1 MTGPLQPAM
10 PTWMSGGGYWALGI
24 EFVLESTKEIAMG
37 FWSSV
42 GEVISSVGSAVGRGL
57 RAAYDTAKDMA
68 GRAVGWMAEKAEG
81 FVSGVKKVWE
91 TVKPYVATIRMAL
104 KAAAGATKAWP
115 WLSLALLALDKG
127 LGALTAFENSP
138 IAKKVQQ
145 AIDWAIKLA
154 QRWHGEMKEQGKE
167 TQNEDQAERSP
178 LNEDE
183 LKQARMHQ
191 ENLRFAERE
200 VVSPEQRHQLEL
212 AAVFNDFEIANA
224 DLAKTIE
231 SAPEDFEHY
240 LRLRATQ
247 KLLAMAEKKF
257 RSAKVV
263 DDISA
268 DDIFLV
274 RIASDLIKVSPELSN
289 TAAQR
294 LDRVLTEVHGK
305 KLLPFVFEELIAS
318 WAKRAEVLDK
328 QWTQDNKALAKD
340 TSQYKYLLGA
350 KEIQSELS
358 VEEIQ
363 QLAELTTT
371 VPKQKE
377 ALDNLATRQR
387 DMERYVGAAEGL
399 LQVLEKTPEQIE
411 AEDRAYLLE
420 EGTHI
425 GKLLIECA
433 QTDTPFSRLNEEDQS
448 LLTDYA
454 NIFNA
459 ESKAR
464 MKGLLEV
471 TA

>member
-1 MTGPLQPAM
+1 
-10 PTWMSGGGYWALGI
+10 
-24 EFVLESTKEIAMG
+24 MG

-42 GEVISSVGSAVGRGL
+42 GSICSSVASSVGSAVSSVASAVGRGVS
-57 RAAYDTAKDMA
+57 AAYNTAKDMA
-68 GRAVGWMAEKAEG
+68 GRAVGWMAEKAG
-81 FVSGVKKVWE
+81 NFVDGVKKVWD
-91 TVKPYVATIRMAL
+91 TVKPYVAQIRTAL
-104 KAAAGATKAWP
+104 KAAADATAVTFP
-115 WLSLALLALDKG
+115 WLSGALVLLDNG

-138 IAKKVQQ
+138 IAQKVQQ
-145 AIDWAIKLA
+145 AIDWSIKLA
-154 QRWHGEMKEQGKE
+154 QRWQGNKKEEQKE
-167 TQNEDQAERSP
+167 HEY
-178 LNEDE
+178 LNEEE
-183 LKQARMHQ
+183 LEQAKKYQ
-191 ENLRFAERE
+191 EDLRFAERE

-212 AAVFNDFEIANA
+212 ASVFNDFEIASA
-224 DLAKTIE
+224 DLDKTIK

-247 KLLAMAEKKF
+247 KLLAMAEQKF
-257 RSAKVV
+257 RTAKTV

-274 RIASDLIKVSPELSN
+274 RIASDLIKANPELSN
-289 TAAQR
+289 NAALR
-294 LDRVLTEVHGK
+294 LDRVLTEIHGK

-328 QWTQDNKALAKD
+328 QWAQDNKALSKE
-340 TSQYKYLLGA
+340 TTLYKYLLGA

-358 VEEIQ
+358 AEEMQ
-363 QLAELTTT
+363 QLAALEVGL
-371 VPKQKE
+371 PKQKE
-377 ALDNLATRQR
+377 ALTSLATRQR

-425 GKLLIECA
+425 GKLLIDCA
-433 QTDTPFSRLNEEDQS
+433 QTDMPFSQLNKEDQS

-454 NIFNA
+454 NIFKN
-459 ESKAR
+459 ESKTR

>member
-1 MTGPLQPAM
+1 
-10 PTWMSGGGYWALGI
+10 
-24 EFVLESTKEIAMG
+24 MG

-42 GEVISSVGSAVGRGL
+42 GSICSSVASSIGSAVSSVASAVGRGVS
-57 RAAYDTAKDMA
+57 AAYNTAKDMA
-68 GRAVGWMAEKAEG
+68 GRAVGWMAEKAG
-81 FVSGVKKVWE
+81 NFVDGVKKVWD
-91 TVKPYVATIRMAL
+91 TVKPYVAQIRTAL
-104 KAAAGATKAWP
+104 KAAAAATAVTFP
-115 WLSLALLALDKG
+115 WLSGALVLLDNG

-145 AIDWAIKLA
+145 AIDWSIKLA
-154 QRWHGEMKEQGKE
+154 QRWQGNKKEEQKE
-167 TQNEDQAERSP
+167 HEY
-178 LNEDE
+178 LNEEE
-183 LKQARMHQ
+183 LEQAKKYQ
-191 ENLRFAERE
+191 EDLRFAERE

-212 AAVFNDFEIANA
+212 ASVFNDFEIASA
-224 DLAKTIE
+224 DLDKTIK

-247 KLLAMAEKKF
+247 KLLAMAEQKF
-257 RSAKVV
+257 RTAKTV

-274 RIASDLIKVSPELSN
+274 RIASDLIKANPELSN
-289 TAAQR
+289 NAALR
-294 LDRVLTEVHGK
+294 LDRVLTEIHGK

-328 QWTQDNKALAKD
+328 QWAQDNKALSKE
-340 TSQYKYLLGA
+340 TTLYKYLLGA

-358 VEEIQ
+358 AEEMQ
-363 QLAELTTT
+363 QLAALEVGL
-371 VPKQKE
+371 PKQKE
-377 ALDNLATRQR
+377 ALTSLATRQR

-425 GKLLIECA
+425 GKLLIDCA
-433 QTDTPFSRLNEEDQS
+433 QTDMPFSQLNKEDQS

-454 NIFNA
+454 NIFKN
-459 ESKAR
+459 ESKTR

>member
-1 MTGPLQPAM
+1 
-10 PTWMSGGGYWALGI
+10 
-24 EFVLESTKEIAMG
+24 V
-37 FWSSV
+37 
-42 GEVISSVGSAVGRGL
+42 
-57 RAAYDTAKDMA
+57 
-68 GRAVGWMAEKAEG
+68 
-81 FVSGVKKVWE
+81 
-91 TVKPYVATIRMAL
+91 AL
-104 KAAAGATKAWP
+104 KAAAAVTAVAFP
-115 WLSLALLALDKG
+115 WLSGALLALDKG

-145 AIDWAIKLA
+145 AIEWAITLA
-154 QRWHGEMKEQGKE
+154 QRWQDNKKEKE
-167 TQNEDQAERSP
+167 REREQEEQQEREH
-178 LNEDE
+178 LNEEE
-183 LKQARMHQ
+183 LEQARKHQ

-212 AAVFNDFEIANA
+212 AAVFNDFEIASA
-224 DLAKTIE
+224 DLKKTIQ

-247 KLLAMAEKKF
+247 KLLVMTEKKF
-257 RSAKVV
+257 NTAKTV

-274 RIASDLIKVSPELSN
+274 RIASDLIKVNPELSKN
-289 TAAQR
+289 AAQR
-294 LDRVLTEVHGK
+294 LDRVLTEIHGK

-318 WAKRAEVLDK
+318 WAKRADVLAK
-328 QWTQDNKALAKD
+328 QWTQENKVLSKD
-340 TSQYKYLLGA
+340 ATLYKYLLGA

-358 VEEIQ
+358 VEEMH
-363 QLAELTTT
+363 QLAALEATL
-371 VPKQKE
+371 PKQKE
-377 ALDNLATRQR
+377 ELTGLATRQR

-399 LQVLEKTPEQIE
+399 LQVLEKTPEQIQ

-425 GKLLIECA
+425 GKLLIDCA
-433 QTDTPFSRLNEEDQS
+433 QTDTPFSKLDKEDQS

-454 NIFNA
+454 NIFKN

>member
-1 MTGPLQPAM
+1 
-10 PTWMSGGGYWALGI
+10 
-24 EFVLESTKEIAMG
+24 MG
-37 FWSSV
+37 WFSSAC
-42 GEVISSVGSAVGRGL
+42 SWVGSAVSRGVS
-57 RAAYDTAKDMA
+57 AAYNTAKETA
-68 GRAVGWMAEKAEG
+68 GRAVGWLAEKAG
-81 FVSGVKKVWE
+81 NFVDGVKRSWE
-91 TVKPYVATIRMAL
+91 TVKPYVSQIRVAL
-104 KAAAGATKAWP
+104 KAAAAATAGFP
-115 WLSLALLALDKG
+115 WLSGALLALDNA
-127 LGALTAFENSP
+127 LGALTAFEKSP

-145 AIDWAIKLA
+145 AIEWAIKLA
-154 QRWHGEMKEQGKE
+154 QRWQRDKKEKGR
-167 TQNEDQAERSP
+167 TQEEQQERECLSEEELDQAKR
-178 LNEDE
+178 
-183 LKQARMHQ
+183 HQ

-224 DLAKTIE
+224 DLDNTIK

-247 KLLAMAEKKF
+247 KLLVMAEKKF
-257 RSAKVV
+257 RTAKTI

-274 RIASDLIKVSPELSN
+274 RIASDLIKANPELSN
-289 TAAQR
+289 NAALR
-294 LDRVLTEVHGK
+294 LDRILTEIHGK

-318 WAKRAEVLDK
+318 WAKRADVLAK
-328 QWTQDNKALAKD
+328 QWEQDNKVLSKD
-340 TSQYKYLLGA
+340 TTLYKYLLGA

-358 VEEIQ
+358 DGEMQ
-363 QLAELTTT
+363 QLATLEATL
-371 VPKQKE
+371 PKQKE
-377 ALDNLATRQR
+377 VLINLATRQR

-411 AEDRAYLLE
+411 AEDRTYLLE

-425 GKLLIECA
+425 GKLLINCA
-433 QTDTPFSRLNEEDQS
+433 QTDTLFSQLDKEDQS
-448 LLTDYA
+448 LLTDYS
-454 NIFNA
+454 NIFKN

>member
-1 MTGPLQPAM
+1 
-10 PTWMSGGGYWALGI
+10 
-24 EFVLESTKEIAMG
+24 MG
-37 FWSSV
+37 FLSRLGSVVSSV
-42 GEVISSVGSAVGRGL
+42 ASTVSRGVS
-57 RAAYDTAKDMA
+57 AAYNSAKDMA
-68 GRAVGWMAEKAEG
+68 GRAVGWLAEKAEN
-81 FVSGVKKVWE
+81 FVDEVKKAWE
-91 TVKPYVATIRMAL
+91 TVKPYVEQIRGIL
-104 KAAAGATKAWP
+104 KVAAAATAGIP
-115 WLSLALLALDKG
+115 WLSGALLALDKG

-145 AIDWAIKLA
+145 AIEWAIKLA
-154 QRWHGEMKEQGKE
+154 KRWQGDKKENVTEQRVQQERESL
-167 TQNEDQAERSP
+167 NEDQLE
-178 LNEDE
+178 
-183 LKQARMHQ
+183 QARKHQ

-200 VVSPEQRHQLEL
+200 IVSPEQRHQLEL
-212 AAVFNDFEIANA
+212 AAVFNDFEIASA
-224 DLAKTIE
+224 DLEKTIQ

-247 KLLAMAEKKF
+247 KLLVMAEKKF
-257 RSAKVV
+257 RTAKSV

-274 RIASDLIKVSPELSN
+274 RIASDLIKANPELSN
-289 TAAQR
+289 IAAQR
-294 LDRVLTEVHGK
+294 LDRVLTEIHGK

-318 WAKRAEVLDK
+318 WAKRAEVLAK
-328 QWTQDNKALAKD
+328 QWAQDNKTWAKD
-340 TSQYKYLLGA
+340 TTLSKYLLGA

-358 VEEIQ
+358 AEEAQ
-363 QLAELTTT
+363 QLTALEASL
-371 VPKQKE
+371 PKQKE
-377 ALDNLATRQR
+377 ALTSLATRQR

-420 EGTHI
+420 EGSHI
-425 GKLLIECA
+425 GKLLIDCA
-433 QTDTPFSRLNEEDQS
+433 QTDTPFSKLDKEDQS

-454 NIFNA
+454 NIFKN

>member
-1 MTGPLQPAM
+1 
-10 PTWMSGGGYWALGI
+10 
-24 EFVLESTKEIAMG
+24 MG
-37 FWSSV
+37 WFSSACSWVGSAVSSV
-42 GEVISSVGSAVGRGL
+42 ASAVGRGVS
-57 RAAYDTAKDMA
+57 AAYNTVKEVA
-68 GRAVGWMAEKAEG
+68 GKAVGWLAEKAG
-81 FVSGVKKVWE
+81 NFVDGVKKVWE
-91 TVKPYVATIRMAL
+91 TVKPYVAQIRVAL
-104 KAAAGATKAWP
+104 KAAAAATAVTFP
-115 WLSLALLALDKG
+115 WLSGALVLLDKG

-145 AIDWAIKLA
+145 AIDWSIKLA
-154 QRWHGEMKEQGKE
+154 QRWQSNNKVNKKEEQ
-167 TQNEDQAERSP
+167 QEREF
-178 LNEDE
+178 LNEEE
-183 LKQARMHQ
+183 LVQAKKHQ
-191 ENLRFAERE
+191 EDLRFAERE
-200 VVSPEQRHQLEL
+200 VVPPEQRHQLEL
-212 AAVFNDFEIANA
+212 ASVFNDFEISSA
-224 DLAKTIE
+224 DLDKTIK

-257 RSAKVV
+257 RTAKTV

-289 TAAQR
+289 NAALR
-294 LDRVLTEVHGK
+294 LDRVLTEIHGK

-318 WAKRAEVLDK
+318 WAKRADVLEK
-328 QWTQDNKALAKD
+328 QWAQDNKTLSKE
-340 TSQYKYLLGA
+340 TTLYKYLLGA

-358 VEEIQ
+358 ADEIQ
-363 QLAELTTT
+363 QLAALETTL
-371 VPKQKE
+371 PKQKE
-377 ALDNLATRQR
+377 ALTSLATRQR

-425 GKLLIECA
+425 GKLLIDCA
-433 QTDTPFSRLNEEDQS
+433 QTDTPFSKLDKEDQS

-454 NIFNA
+454 NIFKN
-459 ESKAR
+459 ESKTR

-471 TA
+471 TV

>member
-1 MTGPLQPAM
+1 
-10 PTWMSGGGYWALGI
+10 
-24 EFVLESTKEIAMG
+24 MG
-37 FWSSV
+37 WFSSACSWVGNAVSSV
-42 GEVISSVGSAVGRGL
+42 ASTVSRGISAV
-57 RAAYDTAKDMA
+57 YNTAKDMA
-68 GRAVGWMAEKAEG
+68 GRAVGWLADKAG
-81 FVSGVKKVWE
+81 NFVDGVKKAWE
-91 TVKPYVATIRMAL
+91 TVKPYVEQIRGIL
-104 KAAAGATKAWP
+104 KVAAAGTVGIP
-115 WLSLALLALDKG
+115 WLSGALLALDKG

-145 AIDWAIKLA
+145 AIEWAIKLA
-154 QRWHGEMKEQGKE
+154 QRWQGDKKERE
-167 TQNEDQAERSP
+167 RTQEEQQEHEH
-178 LNEDE
+178 LNEEE
-183 LKQARMHQ
+183 LEQARKHQ
-191 ENLRFAERE
+191 ENLRFVERE

-212 AAVFNDFEIANA
+212 ASVFNDFEIASA
-224 DLAKTIE
+224 DLEKTIKI
-231 SAPEDFEHY
+231 APEDFEHY

-247 KLLAMAEKKF
+247 KLLVMAEKKF
-257 RSAKVV
+257 RTAKTV

-274 RIASDLIKVSPELSN
+274 RIASDLIKPNPELSN
-289 TAAQR
+289 IAAQR
-294 LDRVLTEVHGK
+294 LDRVLTETHGK

-328 QWTQDNKALAKD
+328 QWAQDNKIWAKD
-340 TSQYKYLLGA
+340 TTLYKYLLGA

-358 VEEIQ
+358 AEEMQ
-363 QLAELTTT
+363 QLTALEATL
-371 VPKQKE
+371 PKQKE
-377 ALDNLATRQR
+377 AITSLATRQR

-411 AEDRAYLLE
+411 AEDRTYLLE

-425 GKLLIECA
+425 GKLLIDCA
-433 QTDTPFSRLNEEDQS
+433 QTDTPFSKLDKEDQS

-454 NIFNA
+454 NIFKN

>member
-1 MTGPLQPAM
+1 
-10 PTWMSGGGYWALGI
+10 
-24 EFVLESTKEIAMG
+24 MG

-42 GEVISSVGSAVGRGL
+42 GSFCSSVASSFGSAISSVASVVGSGIG
-57 RAAYDTAKDMA
+57 AAYNTVKEVA
-68 GRAVGWMAEKAEG
+68 GKAVGWLAEKAG
-81 FVSGVKKVWE
+81 NFVDGVKKVWE
-91 TVKPYVATIRMAL
+91 TVKPYVAQIRTAL
-104 KAAAGATKAWP
+104 KAAAAATAVTFP
-115 WLSLALLALDKG
+115 WLSGALVLLDKG

-145 AIDWAIKLA
+145 AIDWSIKLA
-154 QRWHGEMKEQGKE
+154 QRWQGNKKENNLEERQE
-167 TQNEDQAERSP
+167 HEHLDEEELEQAKR
-178 LNEDE
+178 
-183 LKQARMHQ
+183 HQ
-191 ENLRFAERE
+191 EDLRFAERE

-212 AAVFNDFEIANA
+212 ASVFNDFEIARA
-224 DLAKTIE
+224 DLDKTIK

-257 RSAKVV
+257 RTAKTV
-263 DDISA
+263 DNISA

-274 RIASDLIKVSPELSN
+274 RIASDLIKASPELSN
-289 TAAQR
+289 DAALR
-294 LDRVLTEVHGK
+294 LDRVLIEIHGK

-328 QWTQDNKALAKD
+328 QWAQDNKVLSKD
-340 TSQYKYLLGA
+340 TTLYKYLLGA

-358 VEEIQ
+358 TEEMQ
-363 QLAELTTT
+363 QFEALEAAL
-371 VPKQKE
+371 PSQKE
-377 ALDNLATRQR
+377 ALASLATRQR

-420 EGTHI
+420 EGTRI
-425 GKLLIECA
+425 GKLLIDCA
-433 QTDTPFSRLNEEDQS
+433 QTDTPFNQLNKEDQS

-454 NIFNA
+454 NIFKN
-459 ESKAR
+459 ESKTR